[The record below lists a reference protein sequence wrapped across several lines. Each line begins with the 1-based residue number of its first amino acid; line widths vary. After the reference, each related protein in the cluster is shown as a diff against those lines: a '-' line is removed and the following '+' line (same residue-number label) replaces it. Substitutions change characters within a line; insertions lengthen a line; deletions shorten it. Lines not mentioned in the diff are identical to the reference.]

1 MIHHLPDPG
10 AGLAALAAA
19 LKPEG
24 GINLMVYGAI
34 GRTGT
39 YHMQDLARLVT
50 EGVDSRKRE
59 ARLVI
64 QLIDSLVAWAGR
76 DAAARRLLSRYG
88 EQLGPGRGVWGVKGE
103 DGTGDKDEQTDK
115 ETCNPKLESLQ
126 QYSTSKYRLTNGKRE
141 VEVYDQYCHKQ
152 VNMVRSAQMR

>member
-10 AGLAALAAA
+10 EGLAALAAA

-64 QLIDSLVAWAGR
+64 QLIESLVAWAGR

-88 EQLGPGRGVWGVKGE
+88 ELLGPGRGVWGVKEE
-103 DGTGDKDEQTDK
+103 DGTEDEQTDK
-115 ETCNPKLESLQ
+115 ETCNPRLESLQ
-126 QYSTSKYRLTNGKRE
+126 QYSTSKYRLTNGRRE

-152 VNMVRSAQMR
+152 VNMGRSAYNR